1 MVDKK
6 FLLLAVFLFTRT
18 VFADVATD
26 LSKTFDKLNMD
37 SNISGPS
44 AFKDQTGGYYTGGS
58 VFARTPIKNARL
70 ANVQMPSFNAG
81 CGGIDFFAGG
91 IGYLNA
97 GEIVQNM
104 KSAIPAAGSYA
115 FAMAMQTYTPQ
126 LYNVMTELQDWAQK
140 INSLNINS
148 CETAALGVGGLWP
161 KSDSASK
168 YLCNTL
174 GTSNG
179 MVTDWVK
186 GRHACGEEDSR
197 QRVLGAK
204 TKEFQDLLGEEFNL
218 VWKAIR
224 KNDFLANDDQL
235 AEFFMSVSG
244 SIIKKKGERISKNL
258 PSLAIKQELVE
269 LLVFGDVKNKT
280 PTIYFCDTEEDKK
293 ENCLNPSE
301 KSFALKKEKS
311 LSYKVESLLTSMANK
326 VVSDEEATPEEIG
339 LVNSTNIP
347 IMKILAIEAAYKRGG
362 SPISV
367 LEFTDAISYDILL
380 KYLESI
386 LDLVSVSLKELQ
398 KVQVENETIDQFKT
412 EIRDVRSRILEK
424 RNGIFQRMV
433 TALDIIQKTKVL
445 EKELQNTF
453 SEYSNLKK

>member
-1 MVDKK
+1 MRGKK
-6 FLLLAVFLFTRT
+6 ILLLAIFLFTRT

-26 LSKTFDKLNMD
+26 LSKTFDNLNMD

-81 CGGIDFFAGG
+81 CGGIDFYAGG
-91 IGYLNA
+91 ISYLNA

-104 KSAIPAAGSYA
+104 KSAIPAAGGYA

-148 CETAALGVGGLWP
+148 CETAALSVGGLWP

-174 GTSNG
+174 GSSNG

-186 GRHACGEEDSR
+186 GRHTCGDEDSR
-197 QRVLGAK
+197 NNVNRAK
-204 TKEFQDLLGEEFNL
+204 NKDFMDQLGEEYNL

-235 AEFFMSVSG
+235 PEFFMSVSG

-258 PSLAIKQELVE
+258 PSLAIKQDLVE
-269 LLVFGDVKNKT
+269 MLVFGNIKNKT
-280 PTIYFCDTEEDKK
+280 PTIYSCDER
-293 ENCLNPSE
+293 ENCLSPSE
-301 KSFALKKEKS
+301 KSFALKKQES
-311 LSYKVESLLTSMANK
+311 LSHKVESLLTSMSNK
-326 VVSDEEATPEEIG
+326 IISDEEATPEEIG

-367 LEFTDAISYDILL
+367 LEFTDAISYDLLL
-380 KYLESI
+380 KYLEAI

-412 EIRDVRSRILEK
+412 EIRDIRARILEK

-433 TALDIIQKTKVL
+433 TALDIIQKTKIL

-453 SEYSNLKK
+453 SEYSDLKK

>member
-1 MVDKK
+1 MRGKK
-6 FLLLAVFLFTRT
+6 FLLLAIFLFTRT

-70 ANVQMPSFNAG
+70 ANIQMPSFNAG

-91 IGYLNA
+91 LSYLNA

-174 GTSNG
+174 GSSNG

-204 TKEFQDLLGEEFNL
+204 TTEFQDLLGEEFNL

-258 PSLAIKQELVE
+258 PSLAIKQDLVE
-269 LLVFGDVKNKT
+269 LLIFGDAVKKA
-280 PTIYFCDTEEDKK
+280 PSIYSCDET
-293 ENCLNPSE
+293 ENCLSPAE
-301 KSFALKKEKS
+301 KSFTLKKQES
-311 LSYKVESLLTSMANK
+311 LSYKVEKLLSSMANK
-326 VVSDEEATPEEIG
+326 IAKDEEATPEEIG

-367 LEFTDAISYDILL
+367 LEFTDAISYDLLL
-380 KYLESI
+380 KYLEAI